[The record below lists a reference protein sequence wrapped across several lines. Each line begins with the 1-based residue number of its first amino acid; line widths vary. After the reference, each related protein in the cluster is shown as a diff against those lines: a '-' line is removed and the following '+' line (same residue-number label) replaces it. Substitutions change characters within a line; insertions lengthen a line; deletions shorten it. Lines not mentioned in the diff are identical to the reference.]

1 MLNDNRLPVAI
12 ACLTRAEACR
22 DFVTNSHER
31 RVAHVVY
38 MLAREIGLDA
48 GTAYDIARA
57 GILHDIGKLA
67 VPLDLLR
74 KASPL
79 SNAEIDLFK
88 THSARGHDILATPDD
103 KLVQLAAD
111 IALHHHER
119 YDGSGYPHGMSGS
132 DIPLPAQI
140 VAICDI
146 YDALREDRPYRA
158 GMSHKAA
165 MDIIV
170 NGDHRTQPA
179 HFEPRIWQAFQT
191 ISEDARHL
199 FDSVPPAPTSS
210 AEPVPLS

>member
-1 MLNDNRLPVAI
+1 MLNDKRLPIAI

-22 DFVTNSHER
+22 DSHTNTHER

-48 GTAYDIARA
+48 ATAYDIARA

-67 VPLDLLR
+67 VPLELLQ
-74 KASPL
+74 KSGPL
-79 SNAEIDLFK
+79 SAAEVDFFK
-88 THSARGHDILATPDD
+88 THSARGHNILAAPDD
-103 KLVQLAAD
+103 KLVQLAAE

-119 YDGSGYPHGMSGS
+119 YDGTGYPQGTSGD
-132 DIPLPAQI
+132 DIPLPARI

-146 YDALREDRPYRA
+146 YDALRDDRPYRA

-165 MDIIV
+165 MGIIV
-170 NGDHRTQPA
+170 NGDHRTKPS
-179 HFEPRIWQAFQT
+179 HFEPRIWQAFQA

-199 FDSVPPAPTSS
+199 FDSVPPL
-210 AEPVPLS
+210 AEPTALS